1 MPVEIREI
9 LIRAVVDP
17 SAGNAGGGGAAAGGG
32 NAAADPAVDIVKKV
46 FEKLR
51 DKEER

>member
-17 SAGNAGGGGAAAGGG
+17 QAGNAGGGGAAGGG
-32 NAAADPAVDIVKKV
+32 GGAADPAVDIVKKV